1 MDQSY
6 LLTYAEGA
14 CADADAIAHEQRTA
28 REFLQKRAIELLM
41 EVEPVSQ
48 GDLTVRA
55 AAQTTASTKVSHTM
69 EQVADIANKTSV
81 RSVTV
86 AASFENLVEVADA
99 LQVSV
104 AKFKV

>member
-1 MDQSY
+1 
-6 LLTYAEGA
+6 
-14 CADADAIAHEQRTA
+14 
-28 REFLQKRAIELLM
+28 
-41 EVEPVSQ
+41 
-48 GDLTVRA
+48 
-55 AAQTTASTKVSHTM
+55 M

-104 AKFKV
+104 VKFKV